1 MTEAVTTVHV
11 TADAESAP
19 QSRAENA
26 TQSRAETVMAVA
38 NATSAEIALQSHA
51 VTVKVAVTATS
62 APQSRAVIVV
72 QETPTKCA
80 VKVSCVLN
88 ALQSRAVNALQS
100 RAVSAHRR
108 WNAHQSPYRIAK
120 CIPNAAKAAARV
132 GAAKAALSVAI
143 VGIVARGMK
152 NAAHRVLRAKTMWS
166 GRPSVPLLRQ

>member
-1 MTEAVTTVHV
+1 MTVAVTTVHV

-100 RAVSAHRR
+100 PH
-108 WNAHQSPYRIAK
+108 RIAK
-120 CIPNAAKAAARV
+120 CIPNAAMAAVRV

-143 VGIVARGMK
+143 AGIVARGMK